1 MRDGVTIVDPSSTY
15 VDESV
20 VMEPDVII
28 HPQCF
33 IRGRTI
39 VSSGCILGPGAE
51 IIDTR
56 LGEGSRVWW
65 SVVEGAE
72 VGPQV
77 TIGPYCRV
85 RPGTVLA
92 ADVAL
97 GSFAEVKNSTV
108 GAGTQMHHFSY
119 LGDAD
124 VGSGVN
130 IGAGAIT
137 CNFDGVDKH
146 RTVIGADAFVGSDTM
161 LVAPV
166 EIGPRAMT
174 GAGSVV
180 TRDVPAGGRVVG
192 VPARAIPG
200 KKAVTE
206 VGSDSDAAEG
216 VEGA

>member
-1 MRDGVTIVDPSSTY
+1 
-15 VDESV
+15 
-20 VMEPDVII
+20 
-28 HPQCF
+28 
-33 IRGRTI
+33 
-39 VSSGCILGPGAE
+39 
-51 IIDTR
+51 
-56 LGEGSRVWW
+56 
-65 SVVEGAE
+65 
-72 VGPQV
+72 
-77 TIGPYCRV
+77 
-85 RPGTVLA
+85 VLA